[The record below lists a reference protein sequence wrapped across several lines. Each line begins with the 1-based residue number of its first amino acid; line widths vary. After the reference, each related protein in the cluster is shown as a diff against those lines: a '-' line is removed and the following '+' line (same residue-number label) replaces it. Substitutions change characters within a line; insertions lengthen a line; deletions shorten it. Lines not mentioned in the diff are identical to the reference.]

1 MMKRSEMKNAYER
14 IAPDKE
20 AKERMLSNILSAASQ
35 PDPVRKDDTMYRRK
49 RSPLLIA
56 AIIALMVLLM
66 GCAVVLFTLQD
77 MQIGEYSYVEPRYID
92 ENGEKV
98 PETEKTRD
106 VISLQGITGSPEQMA
121 AQEWYEFE
129 QSYDKDNKLLDEAD
143 KNPIDVPSEY
153 DAYFVYTKE
162 MIDKVDE
169 IAAKYDLELAGTIA
183 MAEEFQMNTF
193 FHALGI
199 GNLHQEDAQA
209 YIEYADGYFYACGNF
224 NAEFWLTL
232 TGEKSNWPH
241 EILASMRYCG
251 KGYLDTV
258 FAYLSD
264 IENYEQWTYTMKDGN
279 DVLIVMG
286 DERVRI
292 FYDGKAAFVSAG
304 FGITYEDDNG
314 VITRMTKK
322 DVEMVADVLDFS
334 ITTQKPDMGA
344 ATKELDALLQEHL
357 AEEEAK
363 KETWVNPFIHDHSSY
378 TEWAAY
384 ILENTDSPESVCYS
398 LWDVTGDGE
407 AELLIGSKYSFGSIK
422 TILDGKVT
430 TLISNGTDSGYS
442 LCENGIIVYQNGDN
456 YWYYQMTESDY
467 TNIDCVEY
475 DAWEECWYR
484 TQNGTK
490 VAISEEEAVA
500 IMEGYGSIDP
510 GMRPVTEFP
519 MDE

>member
-1 MMKRSEMKNAYER
+1 MMKRSEIKNAYDS
-14 IAPDKE
+14 IAPSRE
-20 AKERMLSNILSAASQ
+20 AKERMLSSILSAASQ
-35 PDPVRKDDTMYRRK
+35 PDPVRKDDTMYRRNHK
-49 RSPLLIA
+49 PVLIA
-56 AIIALMVLLM
+56 AIVALMVLLM
-66 GCAVVLFTLQD
+66 GCAVVALNLGD
-77 MQIGEYSYVEPRYID
+77 LKIGEYTYTEPRYID
-92 ENGEKV
+92 ENGNKI

-106 VISLQGITGSPEQMA
+106 VISLQGIAGSPSQLA
-121 AQEWYEFE
+121 AREWYEFE
-129 QSYDKDNKLLDEAD
+129 QSYDTDNKLLNEAD
-143 KNPIDVPSEY
+143 KNPINVPSEY
-153 DAYFVYTKE
+153 DAYFVYTQE
-162 MIDKVDE
+162 MMDKVDE
-169 IAAKYDLELAGTIA
+169 IASKYDLELAGAIA

-232 TGEKSNWPH
+232 TGEDSNWPH

-258 FAYLSD
+258 FAYISD
-264 IENYEQWTYTMKDGN
+264 IENYEQWTYTMSDGN
-279 DVLIVMG
+279 TVLIVMG
-286 DERVRI
+286 DDNAHI
-292 FYDGKAAFVSAG
+292 FYDGEEAFVSAG

-314 VITRMTKK
+314 NITCMTKQ
-322 DVEMVADVLDFS
+322 DVEMVADVLDFTV
-334 ITTQKPDMGA
+334 TTQKPDMDA
-344 ATKELDALLQEHL
+344 ATKELDALLQEQL
-357 AEEEAK
+357 AEEEAR

-378 TEWAAY
+378 AEWAAY
-384 ILENTDSPESVCYS
+384 ILENSDSPESVYYS

-422 TILDGKVT
+422 TIIDGQVT

-442 LCENGIIVYQNGDN
+442 LCENGVIVYQNGDN
-456 YWYYQMTESDY
+456 RYYYKMNVADY
-467 TNIDCVEY
+467 TSIDCVEY

-490 VAISEEEAVA
+490 EAISEEEAVA

-510 GMRPVTEFP
+510 GMRSVTEFP